1 MPVESSSE
9 VVIRYGFPLFWIG
22 IGVVQ
27 WFWPSAI
34 FVAFSDEQ
42 VTPGARGGAVLWL
55 VLGSTLGYVL
65 IPWVEPLGGWFIPG
79 VVLLIIGGLQFVHPV
94 RSVSVGRRP
103 GRMTAILLA
112 TGGGVVLSFGLL

>member
-1 MPVESSSE
+1 MSVESSSE

-42 VTPGARGGAVLWL
+42 VTPGARGFAVLWL

-65 IPWVEPLGGWFIPG
+65 IPWLEPLSRWFIPG
-79 VVLLIIGGLQFVHPV
+79 FVLLITGGLQFVHPV
-94 RSVSVGRRP
+94 WSVSIGRRP
-103 GRMTAILLA
+103 GWMTAVLLA
-112 TGGGVVLSFGLL
+112 TSGGVVLSFGLL